1 MRFLLV
7 AGGVVVA
14 TVYGSDIDEYA
25 DNNPEITTVPDT
37 FGLDQVI
44 GMNYAN
50 GALSG
55 SPMPEPAPQPTVP
68 QVVSMRQ
75 ACLQL
80 EIDGLLDDV
89 EAIVAGLSKLYQI
102 EWQRA
107 SVVQRD
113 NLLVE
118 TVRLQ
123 KGMTPAQIDALFVSA
138 EKL

>member
-14 TVYGSDIDEYA
+14 TVYGSDIEELTDA
-25 DNNPEITTVPDT
+25 NPAITSVLDT
-37 FGLDQVI
+37 FGVEQVI
-44 GMNYAN
+44 GMNYAD
-50 GALSG
+50 GVLSG

-89 EAIVAGLSKLYQI
+89 EAIVAGLPKLYQI

-107 SVVQRD
+107 SVVQRN

-123 KGMTPAQIDALFVSA
+123 KGMTPAQIDALFIAA

>member
-14 TVYGSDIDEYA
+14 TVYGSDIEELTDT
-25 DNNPEITTVPDT
+25 NPAITSVVDT
-37 FGLDQVI
+37 FGVEQVI

-50 GALSG
+50 GVLSG
-55 SPMPEPAPQPTVP
+55 SPTPEPAPQPAVP

-89 EAIVAGLSKLYQI
+89 EAIVAGLPKLYQI

-107 SVVQRD
+107 SVVQRN

-123 KGMTPAQIDALFVSA
+123 KGMTPAQIDALFVAA